1 MVPSTESEQRHSRSG
16 RFAPVLLGAAGGAA
30 LSAVLVLGVAG
41 FRANSGA
48 TPAAAKAFS
57 QSLGAYAGSAAP
69 SGGVADIY
77 QRVRPAVVEIQVRSS
92 RGSGLGTGVVI
103 SDKGEILTNAHVV
116 AGARNVQVKLS
127 DGTTLPGQVQGVQ
140 QADDLAIVKANIPQD
155 KLNVVKIGDSS
166 KLRAGQQVIAIGNP
180 FGLEGSVTQGI
191 VSGLR
196 NASADGSSDAIQIDA
211 AINPGNSGG
220 PLLDMDG
227 NLIGINEALE
237 NPTGQNVFVGV
248 GFAIPINTAKA
259 DLNQLRTGGSSGGFS
274 RNSP

>member
-1 MVPSTESEQRHSRSG
+1 MRVSSSRIPAEANG
-16 RFAPVLLGAAGGAA
+16 PA
-30 LSAVLVLGVAG
+30 LTLDAHTGQAV
-41 FRANSGA
+41 SGA
-48 TPAAAKAFS
+48 S
-57 QSLGAYAGSAAP
+57 I
-69 SGGVADIY
+69 ADIY
-77 QRVRPAVVEIQVRSS
+77 QKVRPAVVEIQVRSS

-127 DGTTLPGQVQGVQ
+127 DGTTLPGQVLGVQ
-140 QADDLAIVKANIPQD
+140 QNDDLAIIKANIPHD
-155 KLNVVKIGDSS
+155 KLSVVKIGDSS

-196 NASADGSSDAIQIDA
+196 SGATDGSADAIQIDA

-220 PLLDMDG
+220 PLLDTDG

-259 DLNQLRTGGSSGGFS
+259 DLAQLRGGGNSGSGSSRGGA
-274 RNSP
+274 